1 MRAMRGTGDAEDA
14 GIMAQAPTMRATIL
28 DCADT
33 VDATLTK
40 AAKALP
46 EDGNM
51 GAAVGARVEA

>member
-1 MRAMRGTGDAEDA
+1 
-14 GIMAQAPTMRATIL
+14 MRATIL